1 MKRSKRTLVVKKRH
15 CVKNVLISDEKQRI
29 LYLSP
34 TYCGSVHD
42 KKIADEQD
50 IEFQRTID
58 LLQDTG
64 FQGYKPK
71 NAHIIQP
78 LKKPKGKELTP
89 EQKEGNKSKSKVR
102 VVVEHSIRG
111 FKIWRIAKDVSRT
124 WKSDL
129 RDYHIFIACG
139 LHNFRLRLRGNLKH

>member
-1 MKRSKRTLVVKKRH
+1 VVKKRH
-15 CVKNVLISDEKQRI
+15 CVKNVLISDDKQRV

-42 KKIADEQD
+42 KTIADEQD
-50 IEFQRTID
+50 FQFQRTID

-64 FQGYKPK
+64 FQGFKPK
-71 NAHIIQP
+71 NANIIQP

-89 EQKEGNKSKSKVR
+89 EQKESNKGKSKIR

-111 FKIWRIAKDVSRT
+111 VKIWRMAKDVCRT
-124 WKSDL
+124 WKHGL
-129 RDYHIFIACG
+129 RDYQIFIACG
-139 LHNFRLRLRGNLKH
+139 LHNFRLRARVTVQL